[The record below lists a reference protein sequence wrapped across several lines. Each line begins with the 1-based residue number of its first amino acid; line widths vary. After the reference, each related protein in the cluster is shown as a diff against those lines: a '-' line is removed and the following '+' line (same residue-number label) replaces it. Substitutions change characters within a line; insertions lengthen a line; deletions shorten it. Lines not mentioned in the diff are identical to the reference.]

1 MTNSITVNSPTTNSS
16 NSTPSSSRPVLSRLH
31 LKTEQARRKLHD
43 FVLQAWP
50 LLAIPCRYLVVCLR
64 TRVVVRYTE
73 KARGSEMRPNDGS
86 LPGRRMAQERL
97 DARRRALSE
106 APLPL
111 KIVLVA
117 AVLLLGVFAAPF
129 LIVAAFIYA
138 PVAVFAGH
146 RSLVA
151 SLAVA
156 VWGLAVVSGFS
167 GGDRV
172 AIAPLMLLP
181 FAMVAGAHAR
191 PLSRQFAPC
200 RTVVLGLLWALPP
213 AMVAWHLLPKQP
225 LVSIVVAWVLGGLVL
240 AWRWA

>member
-1 MTNSITVNSPTTNSS
+1 
-16 NSTPSSSRPVLSRLH
+16 
-31 LKTEQARRKLHD
+31 
-43 FVLQAWP
+43 
-50 LLAIPCRYLVVCLR
+50 
-64 TRVVVRYTE
+64 
-73 KARGSEMRPNDGS
+73 MRPNDGS

-97 DARRRALSE
+97 DAVRRALSE

-240 AWRWA
+240 AWRWAKASQAARGYGRQQARGGALAAPHEASTSAAQTKMRSPENLNELST